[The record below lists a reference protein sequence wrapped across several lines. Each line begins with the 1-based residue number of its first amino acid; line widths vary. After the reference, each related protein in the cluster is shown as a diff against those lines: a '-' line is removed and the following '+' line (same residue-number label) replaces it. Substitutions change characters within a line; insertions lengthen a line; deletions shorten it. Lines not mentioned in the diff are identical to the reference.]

1 MLTNRGDWYFGRDG
15 VFYGNSA
22 SVLANSGTVHRAS
35 GFTILGIN
43 VVNTG
48 IISADAGSLEFYS
61 LRNEGGI
68 LRTTGGQLGVDRTV
82 PLGTG
87 RLEGEGPVGPFSADA
102 GTIAPGVDGP
112 GTLRFLTSLT
122 LSNTV
127 TLSIGVNPTD
137 LINKSDRLIV
147 NGVLSL
153 NDAVLQLEELPMMAI
168 GTEIILVESEGTE
181 AVRGT
186 FKGIP
191 NGGLFTASKQL
202 FRIYSQTKT
211 CIWANRVEC
220 QDRGKQLVPETLWA
234 RAAEPS

>member
-1 MLTNRGDWYFGRDG
+1 MDQGFFETVRDAFEGFVVAVPGQRNTYVHNRGLKAWFDDDTREHYE
-15 VFYGNSA
+15 A
-22 SVLANSGTVHRAS
+22 
-35 GFTILGIN
+35 
-43 VVNTG
+43 
-48 IISADAGSLEFYS
+48 
-61 LRNEGGI
+61 
-68 LRTTGGQLGVDRTV
+68 QLIR
-82 PLGTG
+82 
-87 RLEGEGPVGPFSADA
+87 
-102 GTIAPGVDGP
+102 VDG
-112 GTLRFLTSLT
+112 TLQLEVGFHAEH
-122 LSNTV
+122 
-127 TLSIGVNPTD
+127 P
-137 LINKSDRLIV
+137 KAP
-147 NGVLSL
+147 L